1 MSASF
6 LQPVSADSPCGA
18 DNAGDVF
25 QIETLV
31 KGKPETQFSAAQDP
45 DWRNLIKVCEAALAQ
60 SRHIS
65 VLVIYA
71 TALLRTRGIEG
82 LADGMETLSGNIQSF
97 WTDIHPQL
105 NPDDDNDPSE
115 RLSILADLAAPM
127 GREGDSIRFI
137 ERLNK
142 LALLQVPVLGTLSLE
157 TVETEGDVCVER
169 FHTALADKPE
179 LVAVQCAA
187 AGRALKAV
195 ESMIQFLETAVDSRY
210 GTSWMPLLQAL
221 RKQVKILSPAD
232 VSSSVESGDANVAG
246 ESTDASAGPNA
257 SAAAAKPS
265 KGASGSS
272 TIETR
277 EDVIR
282 IIDRIC
288 DYYTRCEPSSPVPLL
303 LKTARGLVHNNF
315 LEIVAK
321 LSPEVTMQL
330 KDLAEKPE

>member
-65 VLVIYA
+65 VIVIYA

-97 WTDIHPQL
+97 WADIHPRL

-115 RLSILADLAAPM
+115 RLSILADLAAPV

-142 LALLQVPVLGTLSLE
+142 LALIQVPVLGTLSLE
-157 TVETEGDVCVER
+157 TVEAEGDVCIER
-169 FHTALADKPE
+169 FHSALADKPE
-179 LVAVQCAA
+179 VIAAQCAE

-195 ESMIQFLETAVDSRY
+195 ESMIQFIESAVDSRY

-221 RKQVKILSPAD
+221 RKQVKILSPLNT
-232 VSSSVESGDANVAG
+232 SSSEESGDASATG
-246 ESTDASAGPNA
+246 ESSSANASAG
-257 SAAAAKPS
+257 AAKS
-265 KGASGSS
+265 AKGGSGSS

-282 IIDRIC
+282 ILDRIC
-288 DYYTRCEPSSPVPLL
+288 DYYARCEPSSPVPLL

-330 KDLAEKPE
+330 KDLAQKPE